1 MTQAVKL
8 KKGQFAPVPVPKGT
22 NVAAEEPAQRSL
34 PARILDFL
42 LKNRLPAAAILGAVF
57 VSLAY
62 AVYIFGISSNLYM
75 SETRFAIRQV
85 KDGGASDLTT
95 DSTAGSPERA
105 ELKASQ
111 QAAALAKGGSGG
123 DADFEQN
130 PFVITNFL
138 MSRAFVREL
147 MQQGW
152 LQARF
157 ASRAVDPLSRLAPDA
172 TLEEAWRFWIRHVM
186 AAVDRRANTVVF
198 QVWAFT
204 PEDAKA
210 TVEMMIKRSEA
221 LMNDIET
228 RGRQD
233 ALDRARIELG
243 RANEEYDKKLDQ
255 ISDMRQLLST
265 VDPKQAAKMAQSSYF
280 RFEAQRIM
288 MERELQVLQ
297 TAEKANSPA
306 ANTLRQR
313 AKSMVSEV
321 DQIHNHLAGSEA
333 DVKAAVNALAAY
345 EELDINRRFALM
357 RVQIASLAVEN
368 AEMLLREHSY
378 FIYTFIAPSLPTRAI
393 QAWRT
398 QQWVL
403 VTFLA
408 FVTALAVVTFGT
420 LSRDSRY

>member
-1 MTQAVKL
+1 MTQAVNV
-8 KKGQFAPVPVPKGT
+8 KKGQFAPVPVPKGPK
-22 NVAAEEPAQRSL
+22 ADALAPPSL
-34 PARILDFL
+34 QARLRDFL
-42 LKNRLPAAAILGAVF
+42 LTNRLPAASIISAII
-57 VSLAY
+57 VSICY
-62 AVYIFGISSNLYM
+62 AIYIFGISSNLYT

-85 KDGGASDLTT
+85 QNNMSSDLLT
-95 DSTAGSPERA
+95 DAISSTPERA
-105 ELKASQ
+105 EIKATQ
-111 QAAALAKGGSGG
+111 QAAALAKSGSGG

-147 MQQGW
+147 WQQGW
-152 LQARF
+152 LQSRF
-157 ASRAVDPLSRLAPDA
+157 ANHSVDLLSRLSPNAS
-172 TLEEAWRFWIRHVM
+172 LEEAWRFWMRHVM
-186 AAVDRRANTVVF
+186 AAVDRSSNTIVL

-204 PEDAKA
+204 PEDARA
-210 TVEMMIKRSEA
+210 TVEMLIKRAESI
-221 LMNDIET
+221 MNDIET

-233 ALDRARIELG
+233 ALDRARVERQ
-243 RANEEYDKKLDQ
+243 RASEEYDRKLNQ
-255 ISDMRQLLST
+255 ISDMRQLLAT
-265 VDPKQAAKMAQSSYF
+265 VDPKQAAKTAQSSFF
-280 RFEAQRIM
+280 RFEAQRILM
-288 MERELQVLQ
+288 QRELQVLQ
-297 TAEKANSPA
+297 TAENANSPS

-313 AKSMVSEV
+313 SKSMLAEV
-321 DQIHNHLAGSEA
+321 DQLHGRITGSEA
-333 DVKAAVNALAAY
+333 DMRAAVNALASY

-378 FIYTFIAPSLPTRAI
+378 FIYTFIAPSLPTQAL

-398 QQWVL
+398 QQWLL